1 MGGIRQLPCS
11 LLLRGWAFDSP
22 PFHACIAHLSD
33 LARLQDL
40 PDRPVWEP
48 TRRIGSAR
56 RKLDGSNPV
65 AMLVDDLKQI
75 PAVDKFSTLTAL
87 EAILRRGCPRPA
99 RAVAAR
105 NLLCCSCFGLIL
117 HGADFGG
124 KPRRG
129 EEWVRLASNREH
141 TQRTTTHSSAQ
152 QCTAHSSTVAFSGY
166 FGAATPAR
174 GLVPKAANGTEPTQR
189 GQGLLTEGRSHRE
202 IGVVS
207 TAFIH
212 SARYIQSVL
221 HEPRPTIP

>member
-1 MGGIRQLPCS
+1 MYVAKLRSRTIVVRVAAARVPSSHVLLRRGTVFGCGACDMKASAAIVEPR
-11 LLLRGWAFDSP
+11 LLRGWAFDSP

-174 GLVPKAANGTEPTQR
+174 GLV
-189 GQGLLTEGRSHRE
+189 
-202 IGVVS
+202 
-207 TAFIH
+207 
-212 SARYIQSVL
+212 Y
-221 HEPRPTIP
+221 